1 MGLFSKKQ
9 EWRSVVE
16 YYKIEDKLYKFHRG
30 KYIGKGDNELTPTEF
45 FNAYGLDVCEFDIA
59 EGDFAR
65 WDATYHF
72 SLNDDDFP
80 YDMSKAELVDKDDLE
95 DAISQLESDFQK
107 KFNDFELNDTL
118 YTYNKDH
125 YGTFPPVAKVI
136 KKLVN
141 KQEENIANKF
151 ILELE
156 ILNGQEGAVKR
167 VFVKFVDFLNDYDAG
182 CPIEVIDS
190 IDMYET
196 TFEDYF
202 SNLGIL

>member
-9 EWRSVVE
+9 EWHSVVE
-16 YYKIEDKLYKFHRG
+16 YYKIDDKLYRFHRG

-65 WDATYHF
+65 WDATYHY

-107 KFNDFELNDTL
+107 KFNDFELNETL
-118 YTYNKDH
+118 YTYNKYFDS
-125 YGTFPPVAKVI
+125 TFPPVVKVR
-136 KKLVN
+136 KKLINN
-141 KQEENIANKF
+141 KGEHITRQLL
-151 ILELE
+151 LEVE
-156 ILNGQEGAVKR
+156 ILDGKNGLTKR
-167 VFVKFVDFLNDYDAG
+167 EFITFYDFLNDYSEG
-182 CPIEVIDS
+182 CPVKVLDSNGEYEDS
-190 IDMYET
+190 IDD
-196 TFEDYF
+196 FF
-202 SNLGIL
+202 W